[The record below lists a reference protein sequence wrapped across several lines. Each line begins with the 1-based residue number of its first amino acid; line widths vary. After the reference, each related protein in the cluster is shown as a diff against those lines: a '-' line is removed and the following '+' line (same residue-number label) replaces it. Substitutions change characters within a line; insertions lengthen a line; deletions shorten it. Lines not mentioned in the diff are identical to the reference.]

1 MSPSTRPVV
10 SGPNRQPRSLE
21 ALEAGREEQRAQ
33 CLAGDDEKDT
43 QMRKEDELA
52 SLQDALKVKTGFL
65 AAKMHFSLRNYI
77 FSWENASSQHVRIE
91 MMHFRI
97 DDIWPTF
104 GQHFTTIHFTN
115 VDKFE
120 FLNNIY
126 QTCDEKIVC
135 ICEIFEFG
143 AVQIL

>member
-52 SLQDALKVKTGFL
+52 SLQDALKVKTGFV
-65 AAKMHFSLRNYI
+65 AAKMHFSLRDCI
-77 FSWENASSQHVRIE
+77 FCQ
-91 MMHFRI
+91 
-97 DDIWPTF
+97 
-104 GQHFTTIHFTN
+104 
-115 VDKFE
+115 
-120 FLNNIY
+120 
-126 QTCDEKIVC
+126 
-135 ICEIFEFG
+135 
-143 AVQIL
+143 